1 LEPKEGEEVVLYEVL
16 DKDIKSSASKQKS
29 HRKDSQ
35 TEEPTEVQITKFVVA
50 PQGTDEAAQLTCEAA
65 DLDES
70 MENLEHMNDDSLV
83 TESGDE
89 QRDTIMTPEE
99 EEELLS
105 DHAEQAGIEESSG
118 NDLSVSIMAP
128 QLDETDDFIP
138 LTVSESV
145 KSEES
150 ETPEEPK
157 IPLSITPKLGTSE
170 DNEKE
175 ELQESVTPSSSQD
188 EVEATPPRE
197 NTPTSTGRRGR
208 RNPTRGGAGR
218 GGVARGRGRGRGSR
232 RSARSAAG
240 PGKVKAKKE
249 KTEEDAN
256 NDDMSL
262 MEGFEVIDEIGD
274 GED

>member
-1 LEPKEGEEVVLYEVL
+1 MVKNEDTDVYFNNAL
-16 DKDIKSSASKQKS
+16 
-29 HRKDSQ
+29 SQ
-35 TEEPTEVQITKFVVA
+35 
-50 PQGTDEAAQLTCEAA
+50 
-65 DLDES
+65 
-70 MENLEHMNDDSLV
+70 
-83 TESGDE
+83 
-89 QRDTIMTPEE
+89 
-99 EEELLS
+99 
-105 DHAEQAGIEESSG
+105 
-118 NDLSVSIMAP
+118 
-128 QLDETDDFIP
+128 ETDDFIP
-138 LTVSESV
+138 LTVNESV
-145 KSEES
+145 KSEEPETP

-188 EVEATPPRE
+188 EVEATPPTE

-256 NDDMSL
+256 NEDMSL

>member
-1 LEPKEGEEVVLYEVL
+1 LVNNEDTDVYFNNAL
-16 DKDIKSSASKQKS
+16 
-29 HRKDSQ
+29 SQ
-35 TEEPTEVQITKFVVA
+35 
-50 PQGTDEAAQLTCEAA
+50 
-65 DLDES
+65 
-70 MENLEHMNDDSLV
+70 
-83 TESGDE
+83 
-89 QRDTIMTPEE
+89 
-99 EEELLS
+99 
-105 DHAEQAGIEESSG
+105 
-118 NDLSVSIMAP
+118 
-128 QLDETDDFIP
+128 ETDDFIP
-138 LTVSESV
+138 LTVNESV

-157 IPLSITPKLGTSE
+157 IPLSITPKLSTSE

-208 RNPTRGGAGR
+208 RNPARGGAGR

-240 PGKVKAKKE
+240 PGKAKAKKE
-249 KTEEDAN
+249 KTEEDTN